1 MKRLKNLTMLQFSIA
16 FSFFYILIYCL
27 GLGRVFDFEY
37 TFLLFLFSPVVIL
50 WVVFS
55 ILKDKNVPSKTFT
68 DYFYQDS
75 DIKRTKEIR

>member
-1 MKRLKNLTMLQFSIA
+1 MLQFSIA

-55 ILKDKNVPSKTFT
+55 ILKDKKCPFQNIYRLFLSGFRYKKNQRDQV
-68 DYFYQDS
+68 
-75 DIKRTKEIR
+75 IK